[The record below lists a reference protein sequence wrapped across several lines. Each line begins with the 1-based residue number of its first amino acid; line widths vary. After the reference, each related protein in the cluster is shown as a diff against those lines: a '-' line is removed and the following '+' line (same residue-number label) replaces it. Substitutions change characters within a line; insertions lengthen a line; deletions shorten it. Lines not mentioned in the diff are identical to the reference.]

1 MLPDK
6 EGFLQPVINSE
17 KCIKCHLCQKVC
29 QINDEPKA
37 VEYQHYYAF
46 KNDDGTRAKSS
57 SGGAFTALAQKVIGM
72 GGAVVASEM
81 SEDWK
86 AEHTVAETM
95 DDVKK
100 QAKTYYVQGS
110 AYKSFYGIE
119 KLLKDGRT
127 VLFTGTPCQVQ
138 GLKKYLRKDY
148 HNLILCDIICHGI
161 PSPKMFDIYT
171 DYHRSKGEL
180 TSLKQRDKTIG
191 WAGYCV
197 SAEIGGKKFRNNGWL
212 KAYSVMF
219 SHGLINRKSCYSC
232 PYSSYNRVG
241 DITIGDYWGIEK
253 HHRELKDKL
262 GVSLVIT
269 NTEKGDNFFKNA
281 SSDMGVWELEK
292 SETAQ
297 NSLLKPKK
305 KPLRR
310 RGCMMLMETSYEQ
323 AAKKYGEW
331 NTKGYIK
338 EFIRGFML
346 KLK

>member
-1 MLPDK
+1 MRLKKNLNYSKQFLYTSIYKGQTEADSIKEPPYPVSENTEYTICPKDKCTGCGVCAVKCPSDAIEMLPDK

-37 VEYQHYYAF
+37 VEYAF

-57 SGGAFTALAQKVIGM
+57 SGGAFTALAQKVIGT

-81 SEDWK
+81 SKDWK

-171 DYHRSKGEL
+171 DYLRSKGEL

-219 SHGLINRKSCYSC
+219 SHGLINRKSC
-232 PYSSYNRVG
+232 
-241 DITIGDYWGIEK
+241 
-253 HHRELKDKL
+253 
-262 GVSLVIT
+262 
-269 NTEKGDNFFKNA
+269 
-281 SSDMGVWELEK
+281 
-292 SETAQ
+292 
-297 NSLLKPKK
+297 
-305 KPLRR
+305 
-310 RGCMMLMETSYEQ
+310 
-323 AAKKYGEW
+323 
-331 NTKGYIK
+331 
-338 EFIRGFML
+338 
-346 KLK
+346 